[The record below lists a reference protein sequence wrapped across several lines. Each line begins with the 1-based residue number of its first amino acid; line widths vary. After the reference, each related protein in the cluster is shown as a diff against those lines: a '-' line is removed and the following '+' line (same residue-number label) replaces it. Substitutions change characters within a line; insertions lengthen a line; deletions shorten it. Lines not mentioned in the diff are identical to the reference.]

1 MADTDPYAAE
11 PEELQPQLTQARVPL
26 EEAGDAL
33 MVRDASGRIP
43 IVVVPKRTSRAN
55 PWLVLAGIVAIIGGA
70 VATARADTAL
80 WVGVAIPVGALLI
93 FLGLFQAF
101 RVMVPEGA
109 NALLLR
115 GGKYFKTLDSG
126 LHWVLPYY
134 PVSHLITRRVIP
146 FDVPAYVSPTSDN
159 VPATVDTL
167 VMFNI
172 ADPYKFVYRISAD
185 DFDHVFLAACQ
196 DALRQ
201 LVRSTPWQE
210 VLNLSQRST
219 SSLREAIAA
228 DVADYGVEVNR
239 VNITYAGPPF
249 DFMKSQEMREL
260 WMVQRAEVEQRQALE
275 VQRVEQEAATESLR
289 LQRLQER
296 LQQFPRAASWEWE
309 GVKMDVARSLA
320 GNTRAFVQVGQNS
333 DIARAFV
340 ASELMA
346 EARIGADAPD
356 NDRTPVTE
364 IYDET

>member
-1 MADTDPYAAE
+1 MANNDPYAADPATLE
-11 PEELQPQLTQARVPL
+11 PQLTQARVPL

-43 IVVVPKRTSRAN
+43 IVVVPKRTSRVN
-55 PWLVLAGIVAIIGGA
+55 PWLVLAGLIGIVAGF
-70 VATARADTAL
+70 VATERADTAL
-80 WVGVAIPVGALLI
+80 WVGIAVPVGAILI
-93 FLGLFQAF
+93 FLGVFQAF

-115 GGKYFKTLDSG
+115 GGKFYKTVDSG

-134 PVSHLITRRVIP
+134 PVSHLVTRRVIP
-146 FDVPAYVSPTSDN
+146 FDVPAYLSPTLDN
-159 VPATVDTL
+159 VPATVDML

-172 ADPYKFVYRISAD
+172 RDPYKFVYRISAD

-201 LVRSTPWQE
+201 LVRSIPWQE
-210 VLNLSQRST
+210 VMNLSQTST
-219 SSLREAIAA
+219 ASLQAAIAA

-239 VNITYAGPPF
+239 VNITYAAPPL
-249 DFMKSQEMREL
+249 DFMKSQEQREL
-260 WMVQRAEVEQRQALE
+260 MTVQKRELEERQMLE
-275 VQRVEQEAATESLR
+275 VRRVEQESASEALR

-296 LQQFPRAASWEWE
+296 LAQFPEAARWEWE
-309 GVKMDVARSLA
+309 GVKLEVARSLA
-320 GNTRAFVQVGQNS
+320 GNTRAFVQVGQGS

-346 EARIGADAPD
+346 ENRIEAATPD
-356 NDRTPVTE
+356 GNKTGVE
-364 IYDET
+364 

>member
-1 MADTDPYAAE
+1 MANNDPYAAE
-11 PEELQPQLTQARVPL
+11 PDAMEPQLTQARVPL

-43 IVVVPKRTSRAN
+43 IVVVPKRTSRVN
-55 PWLVLAGIVAIIGGA
+55 PWLALTGIGAIIAGA
-70 VATARADTAL
+70 LATASADTAL
-80 WVGVAIPVGALLI
+80 WVGIAIPVGAILI
-93 FLGLFQAF
+93 FMGVFQAF

-115 GGKYFKTLDSG
+115 GGKYYKTLDSG

-146 FDVPAYVSPTSDN
+146 FDVPAYVSPTGDN
-159 VPATVDTL
+159 VPATVDML

-201 LVRSTPWQE
+201 LVRSIPWHD
-210 VLNLSQRST
+210 VLNLSQVST
-219 SSLREAIAA
+219 GSLREAIAA
-228 DVADYGVEVNR
+228 DVQDYGVEVNR
-239 VNITYAGPPF
+239 VNITFATPPI

-260 WMVQRAEVEQRQALE
+260 WTVQKAEVEERQRLE
-275 VQRVEQEAATESLR
+275 VQRVEQDAASESLR

-296 LQQFPRAASWEWE
+296 LQQFPEAAKWEWE
-309 GVKMDVARSLA
+309 GVKLDVARSLA
-320 GNTRAFVQVGQNS
+320 GNTRAFVQVGEGS

-340 ASELMA
+340 ASQLMA
-346 EARIGADAPD
+346 EHRMDAE
-356 NDRTPVTE
+356 VL
-364 IYDET
+364 DESKVAME

>member
-1 MADTDPYAAE
+1 MANNDTYEIDPNT
-11 PEELQPQLTQARVPL
+11 LQPQLTQARVPL
-26 EEAGDAL
+26 DEAGDAL

-43 IVVVPKRTSRAN
+43 IVVIPKRTSRVN
-55 PWLVLAGIVAIIGGA
+55 PWLVLAGAAAIVAGA
-70 VATARADTAL
+70 VATANYDTAL
-80 WVGVAIPVGALLI
+80 WVGIALPAGALLI
-93 FLGLFQAF
+93 FFGLFQAF

-115 GGKYFKTLDSG
+115 GGKYYKTLDSG
-126 LHWVLPYY
+126 MHWVLPYY

-146 FDVPAYVSPTSDN
+146 FDVPAYVSPTGDN

-167 VMFNI
+167 VMFHI

-201 LVRSTPWQE
+201 LVRSIPWHD
-210 VLNLSQRST
+210 VLNLSQAST
-219 SSLREAIAA
+219 ATLRAAIAA
-228 DVADYGVEVNR
+228 DVDDYGVEVDR
-239 VNITYAGPPF
+239 VNITYAAPPL

-260 WMVQRAEVEQRQALE
+260 WTVQKAEVGQRQLLE
-275 VQRVEQEAATESLR
+275 VERVEQEAAAEALR

-296 LQQFPRAASWEWE
+296 LEHFPEATRWEWE
-309 GVKMDVARSLA
+309 GVKLEVARSLA
-320 GNTRAFVQVGQNS
+320 GNTRAFVQLGEGT

-346 EARIGADAPD
+346 GNRVEDAALAASKIPA
-356 NDRTPVTE
+356 E
-364 IYDET
+364 